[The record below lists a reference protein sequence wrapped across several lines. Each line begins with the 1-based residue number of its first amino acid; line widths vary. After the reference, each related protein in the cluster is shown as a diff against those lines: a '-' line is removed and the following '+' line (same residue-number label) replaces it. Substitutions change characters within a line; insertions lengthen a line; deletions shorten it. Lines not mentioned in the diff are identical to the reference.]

1 MQNGM
6 LLSHNITSLESIESL
21 DKVEFKV
28 FSQWGEDGIIDW
40 LVEKIP
46 NISNTF
52 IEFGVENYNES
63 NTRFLLQKRG
73 WSGLVIDGSKENV
86 DSIKSQE
93 IYWRHNLTAKHAFID
108 CENINNLINESGYQ
122 GEIGLLSIDIDGND
136 YWVWDSINS
145 ISPAIVV
152 CEYNALFGDIYSFTT
167 PYRPDFH
174 RTSAHHSNL
183 YFGASIQAMISLG
196 KQKGYTFVGTNSTGV
211 NAFFIRNDLAPHI
224 LDRISNILLFN
235 SQHREARDEQGKLIY
250 LGGSDRYK
258 LIEDLPL
265 VDLEKNIHTQLR
277 KYKDFYSLEW
287 ASNNRVAMHTD

>member
-1 MQNGM
+1 
-6 LLSHNITSLESIESL
+6 
-21 DKVEFKV
+21 
-28 FSQWGEDGIIDW
+28 
-40 LVEKIP
+40 
-46 NISNTF
+46 
-52 IEFGVENYNES
+52 
-63 NTRFLLQKRG
+63 
-73 WSGLVIDGSKENV
+73 
-86 DSIKSQE
+86 
-93 IYWRHNLTAKHAFID
+93 
-108 CENINNLINESGYQ
+108 
-122 GEIGLLSIDIDGND
+122 
-136 YWVWDSINS
+136 
-145 ISPAIVV
+145 V